1 MIKFMI
7 KMSIIPLLFMPMAAF
22 AHMAEKG
29 NFQVIHPWADA
40 GLIGDTITVHPTFM
54 NNDEEKYSVISG
66 AQSSA
71 SESVRFVKDGVVI
84 DAITVEPSDILSDED
99 VSVELVN
106 LKQDLAIGD
115 LLSMTLHFDDGTKL
129 QFKLGVGQETMPE

>member
-1 MIKFMI
+1 MIKFMM
-7 KMSIIPLLFMPMAAF
+7 KMSIIALLFMPMAAS

-40 GLIGDTITVHPTFM
+40 GLVGDTITVHPTFM
-54 NNDEEKYSVISG
+54 NNDEEKSSVISG

-106 LKQDLAIGD
+106 LK
-115 LLSMTLHFDDGTKL
+115 
-129 QFKLGVGQETMPE
+129 